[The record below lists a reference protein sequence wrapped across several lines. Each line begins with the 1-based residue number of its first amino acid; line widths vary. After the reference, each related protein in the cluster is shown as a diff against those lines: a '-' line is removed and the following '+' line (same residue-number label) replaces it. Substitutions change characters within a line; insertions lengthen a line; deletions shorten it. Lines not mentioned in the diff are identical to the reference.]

1 MSYYILDS
9 LIILVI
15 KITLQYKYKNIYQNS
30 PKKYPD
36 KFR

>member
-1 MSYYILDS
+1 MSYYILGS

-15 KITLQYKYKNIYQNS
+15 KITLQYKYKNIYQNN